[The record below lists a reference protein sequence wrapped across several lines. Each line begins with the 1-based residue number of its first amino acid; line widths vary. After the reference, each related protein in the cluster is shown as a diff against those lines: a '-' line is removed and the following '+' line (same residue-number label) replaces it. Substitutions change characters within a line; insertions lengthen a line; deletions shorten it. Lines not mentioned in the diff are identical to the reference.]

1 MLQRSRTRWSAESTQ
16 SRQPDLRASR
26 ASTEPH
32 SLECG
37 EETHETFLLI
47 LHQASTEPHSL
58 ECGEETHETF
68 LQILHQASTEPHSLE
83 CGECRP
89 LVLAKSSFPAALG
102 ERLVNNKADDGDGMK
117 ENRAKALVFNTRA
130 LRASCDATEPLAVST
145 GVMSKIKNG
154 RDVFYTT

>member
-1 MLQRSRTRWSAESTQ
+1 M
-16 SRQPDLRASR
+16 
-26 ASTEPH
+26 
-32 SLECG
+32 
-37 EETHETFLLI
+37 
-47 LHQASTEPHSL
+47 
-58 ECGEETHETF
+58 
-68 LQILHQASTEPHSLE
+68 E